1 MNARLAEIH
10 PATHTAETDTHAD
23 THAVR
28 EAVHIPLLRIR
39 PSATNPRKHF
49 DPAALADLAR
59 SIKEHGLLQPILVR
73 PIPPVGVVEYEIVA
87 GERRWQ
93 ASKLP
98 EAGEP
103 YTIMAIARAMSDFEV
118 LEVQVIENL
127 KRTDLHPLEEAAG
140 YEALLR
146 KPDGGTGQ
154 AQGYAN
160 VDELAARVGKSPS
173 FIWQRRKLLALG
185 PEAREAFLAGKLQL
199 SIAILV
205 ARLQPA
211 DQVEATAAILRGW
224 GGEPMTFR
232 AAALHINQHY
242 YLELDKAIFKITDAA
257 LVPGAGSCR
266 DCAKRTGA
274 NPDLFDDVKKHDTCT
289 DAKCYAAKEAA
300 HRAQLK
306 AAAEAEGK
314 TVITGKE
321 AKAAMPQQHG
331 GLKGYLELDR
341 EHHTLGD
348 KPLRKLLGKKA
359 PETLLL
365 EDPHTKAL
373 VEVVREAD
381 ALAVLKEADVI
392 KTTKM
397 PTTGAAERDA
407 DRKAKAERAWRSVAA
422 AECVRLA
429 AEPNAAF
436 RAGLPWTVAATLW
449 GELHSDV
456 QNLVLKL
463 LGWPPLRHS
472 WASGPGITAAQ
483 HIAGLSAD
491 QLAAYFVAVAIAGDT
506 QVSTHSTDRKPERL
520 LATAE
525 ALGVDVAAIK
535 QEQRQ
540 LAKETPAAKAAERAR
555 KKAAEMTPAL
565 TPETALAGALKE
577 AAAKAATKKP
587 AVRYRDAAT
596 GSTWSGRGLQPR
608 WLKVALDGGRTL
620 AEFDMAAGN
629 GPSTAPSTAPAA
641 APILSAA
648 AADPFRVL

>member
-1 MNARLAEIH
+1 MNAVLAEIH
-10 PATHTAETDTHAD
+10 PAAHTDTHA
-23 THAVR
+23 VL
-28 EAVHIPLLRIR
+28 EAVHIPLVRIR
-39 PSATNPRKHF
+39 PSPTNPRKHF
-49 DPAALADLAR
+49 DPVALADLAR

-73 PIPPVGVVEYEIVA
+73 PIAPAGGVEYEIVA

-103 YTIMAIARAMSDFEV
+103 YTIMAIARAMTDFEV

-146 KPDGGTGQ
+146 KPDGL
-154 AQGYAN
+154 QGYAN

-185 PEAREAFLAGKLQL
+185 PEAREAFLAGKLQV

-211 DQVEATAAILRGW
+211 DQAEATQAILRGW
-224 GGEPMTFR
+224 GGDSMSYKT
-232 AAALHINQHY
+232 AAEHIHRNY
-242 YLELDKAIFKITDAA
+242 FLELDKAIFKITDAA

-266 DCAKRTGA
+266 DCTKRTGA

-289 DAKCYAAKEAA
+289 DAKCYAAKEDA

-306 AAAEAEGK
+306 ATAEAEGK

-321 AKAAMPQQHG
+321 AKAARPQQHG

-341 EHHTLGD
+341 THYTLGD
-348 KPLRKLLGKKA
+348 KPLRQLLGKALAKGT
-359 PETLLL
+359 PETQLL

-381 ALAVLKEADVI
+381 ALAVLKEAGVI
-392 KTTKM
+392 KTAKM

-407 DRKAKAERAWRSVAA
+407 DRKAKAERAWRGLVAE
-422 AECVRLA
+422 ECVRLA
-429 AEPNAAF
+429 AVPNAAF
-436 RAGLPWTVAATLW
+436 RAGLLWTVAAKLW

-456 QNLVLKL
+456 QKLVLKL
-463 LGWPPLRHS
+463 LGWPPLRSSWDHS
-472 WASGPGITAAQ
+472 GTHGPGITAAQ
-483 HIAGLSAD
+483 HIAALNAD

-506 QVSTHSTDRKPERL
+506 QVSNQSTERKPELL
-520 LATAE
+520 LATAA
-525 ALGVDVAAIK
+525 ALGVDVPAIK
-535 QEQRQ
+535 AASKAATGEVR
-540 LAKETPAAKAAERAR
+540 KTTPDKTAAERAR
-555 KKAAEMTPAL
+555 KKAAEL
-565 TPETALAGALKE
+565 TPETALAGALK
-577 AAAKAATKKP
+577 AAAKKAATKATTRP
-587 AVRYRDAAT
+587 SIRYRDAAT
-596 GSTWSGRGLQPR
+596 GSTWSGRGLQPQ
-608 WLKVALDGGRTL
+608 WLKLALASGRTL
-620 AEFDMAAGN
+620 NEFDIT
-629 GPSTAPSTAPAA
+629 GPGASSPVAT
-641 APILSAA
+641 LSAA
-648 AADPFRVL
+648 AADPFRV